1 MSSAD
6 REIYSRNTF
15 LFFFAVIVIL
25 VFFMVKPFLNAIIA
39 GILLAYIFFPLH
51 EALRKTITHQTI
63 CALITSLLLILI
75 ITLPF
80 YFLVSTVSHEA
91 ARSFSMV
98 RQKLSQA
105 AVSNVECANP
115 DDFSCLLSGRVT
127 QTLSD
132 PSLRKYLQTS
142 ITKAT
147 TVFLEST
154 SKILVS
160 IPKIVL
166 NLFIMLFVMV
176 YAFRDGKRMIY
187 QFFNLLPLKRHF
199 KNDLFHQTTNVLYAT
214 VYGSLIVAILQG
226 LLAMI
231 GFALF
236 GIPSPILLGLLVALI
251 ALIPVLGPAIIWV
264 PITTYTILQGYF
276 TGDMG
281 LLGKGIA
288 FGIYCAIFLSG
299 IDNVLKPKLI
309 GARSQLHPA
318 LILLGIF
325 GGLSFFGFIG
335 ILVGPVLMAL
345 FVSFIKVFERDKEEL
360 FDHQV

>member
-1 MSSAD
+1 MSSSD

-51 EALRKTITHQTI
+51 EALRKTITHQTV

-75 ITLPF
+75 ITIPF

-91 ARSFSMV
+91 ARSFSIT
-98 RQKLSQA
+98 RQKLSQ
-105 AVSNVECANP
+105 VSLSDAECVNP
-115 DDFSCLLSGRVT
+115 DDFSCLLSARVT

-132 PSLRKYLQTS
+132 PSIRKYLQTS
-142 ITKAT
+142 IAKAT
-147 TVFLEST
+147 TLFLEST
-154 SKILVS
+154 SKMLVS

-166 NLFIMLFVMV
+166 NLFIMLFVMF
-176 YAFRDGKRMIY
+176 YAFRDGKRIVY

-236 GIPSPILLGLLVALI
+236 GIPSPILLGLVVALI
-251 ALIPVLGPAIIWV
+251 ALIPVLGPAVVWV
-264 PITTYTILQGYF
+264 PIAGYIILQGYF
-276 TGDMG
+276 AGDTL

-288 FGIYCAIFLSG
+288 LGVYCALFLSG

-309 GARSQLHPA
+309 GARTQLHPA
-318 LILLGIF
+318 LVLLGIF

-335 ILVGPVLMAL
+335 ILVGPVIMAL

-360 FDHQV
+360 FDHGI

>member
-15 LFFFAVIVIL
+15 LFFFAVIIVL

-51 EALRKTITHQTI
+51 EALRKTITHQTL
-63 CALITSLLLILI
+63 CALINSLLLILI
-75 ITLPF
+75 ITIPF

-91 ARSFSMV
+91 ARSFSMA
-98 RQKLSQA
+98 RQKLSQV
-105 AVSNVECANP
+105 AVSDVECVNP

-147 TVFLEST
+147 TIFLEST

-214 VYGSLIVAILQG
+214 VYGSLIL
-226 LLAMI
+226 
-231 GFALF
+231 
-236 GIPSPILLGLLVALI
+236 
-251 ALIPVLGPAIIWV
+251 VLGPAIIWV
-264 PITTYTILQGYF
+264 PITVYVILQGYV
-276 TGDMG
+276 TGNTG
-281 LLGKGIA
+281 LLVKGIG
-288 FGIYCAIFLSG
+288 FGVYCAFFLSG
-299 IDNVLKPKLI
+299 IDNILKPKLI
-309 GARSQLHPA
+309 GTRSQLHPA
-318 LILLGIF
+318 LVLLGIF

-335 ILVGPVLMAL
+335 ILVGPVIMAL
-345 FVSFIKVFERDKEEL
+345 FVSFIKVFERDKE
-360 FDHQV
+360 